1 MHSPTICRSAK
12 IVKAAGDA
20 ACDNNQSFVTEA
32 GFGKRLP
39 PGQTGIPCHEATAS
53 RRRAAAPCLMPD
65 VAPYQ
70 PSELMISR

>member
-53 RRRAAAPCLMPD
+53 RRRAAGAMPHA
-65 VAPYQ
+65 APYQ